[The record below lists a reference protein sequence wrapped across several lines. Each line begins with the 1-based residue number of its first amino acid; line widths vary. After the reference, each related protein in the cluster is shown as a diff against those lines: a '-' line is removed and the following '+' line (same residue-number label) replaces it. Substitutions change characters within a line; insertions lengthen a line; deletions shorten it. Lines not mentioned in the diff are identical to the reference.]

1 MKERLL
7 QLTEN
12 SFKNM
17 LNSLMQKK
25 SWIHLV
31 LKSKFAKIGY
41 LNIKKRFLV
50 KLFVEVLIISEH
62 LNVIRW
68 FLFEDV
74 LSLKKYIQQL

>member
-12 SFKNM
+12 SSKNI

-25 SWIHLV
+25 SWIYLV

-41 LNIKKRFLV
+41 LNITRKFLV

-74 LSLKKYIQQL
+74 LSLKKYI